1 MYELQRGEPGALSGY
16 IEKLEVKRI
25 RFSRNPI
32 RDKAEMIDEFM
43 ASIRENGLLEPIV
56 VRPTESGYEVI
67 AGNRR
72 FEACRR
78 LRFVTVPCHVV
89 EVDDKEAYEVSLTEN
104 LQRKTLNPIE
114 EGQAFKNYVD
124 SHGYGCLSELAKRIG
139 KSEPYVSRRIALLS
153 LPERVRGGIMRRRI
167 APSIASELIPLDED
181 AQMELGEYIAERSTM
196 TRTEVRE
203 LVRHFRGPRANKS
216 REAAG
221 VSPSSYEL
229 MELRTHIIDRTLA
242 KCVASL
248 KESQLRFDDAM
259 SALEEEDEQSWVIK
273 EALTWHR
280 RSLNS
285 QLDELLRL
293 RKKFRSASR

>member
-1 MYELQRGEPGALSGY
+1 MYELQWGGPGALSGY
-16 IEKLEVKRI
+16 MEKLEVKRI
-25 RFSRNPI
+25 RSSKNPI
-32 RDKAEMIDEFM
+32 RNQTEPLDELM
-43 ASIRENGLLEPIV
+43 TSIMESGMLEPIV
-56 VRPTESGYEVI
+56 VRPIENGYEVV

-78 LRFVTVPCHVV
+78 LKFVTVPCHVV
-89 EVDDKEAYEVSLTEN
+89 EVDDKAAYEVSLTEN

-124 SHGYGCLSELAKRIG
+124 SHGYGCISELARRIG

-153 LPERVRGGIMRRRI
+153 LPEEVKGDVMRRRI
-167 APSIASELIPLDED
+167 APSIASELVPLDEET
-181 AQMELGEYIAERSTM
+181 QIELGEYITERKTV

-203 LVRHFRGPRANKS
+203 FIRHSKGSRARKGREIPRP
-216 REAAG
+216 
-221 VSPSSYEL
+221 SPTSYEL

-259 SALEEEDEQSWVIK
+259 SALEDKDERSWVIK

-280 RSLNS
+280 RSINS
-285 QLDELLRL
+285 QLDDLLRL
-293 RKKFRSASR
+293 RKKFKSTSR